1 MTVLIQ
7 CQLPA
12 LVLRVAGQVLRGM
25 VCGLVRTRAA
35 HAGVPEF
42 IGS

>member
-12 LVLRVAGQVLRGM
+12 LVLQVAGQVLRGM
-25 VCGLVRTRAA
+25 VCGLVGMRAA
-35 HAGVPEF
+35 HAGLSEF